1 MTQERTQEL
10 YFVLDANNPWNILYS
25 KEFPTNAFFDK
36 GKIISLGTFYANF
49 HSCYRDYNGF
59 IIEY

>member
-1 MTQERTQEL
+1 MTIDLCSTS
-10 YFVLDANNPWNILYS
+10 VLQNNVTLIKNILYS